1 MTGYV
6 SSVLEKLL
14 FALRQRGMRAELV
27 NSGDVELLGSRAIVG
42 AIALALEAA
51 VSRLPE
57 TQREALLGA
66 KDFVSLQASGLDAT
80 RRSLAGR

>member
-1 MTGYV
+1 MAAV
-6 SSVLEKLL
+6 REDA
-14 FALRQRGMRAELV
+14 ALQSQAF
-27 NSGDVELLGSRAIVG
+27 
-42 AIALALEAA
+42 ALALEAA

-57 TQREALLGA
+57 AQREALLGA